1 MNKLFPVVLQFHQQS
16 VSAPDAGLAAHY
28 QVQVIRA
35 PGQGWGGPMLTTGLD
50 ANQIRTIRTAYRGFL
65 ARQQA
70 RGEMAGE
77 WASLPLQQL
86 GDELFTALPESV
98 QARLQQAQGYAVAR
112 GGHLQITLSF
122 EPSAAGLLDLPWEL
136 LHDPHS
142 RFFYTLRG
150 EGITRNLLLPTAP
163 QTGVPPLPKT
173 TLGCWAE
180 PAGLETLTERRRF
193 APAPGHADG
202 FTWLQGADSLG
213 QLQHALETGA
223 YDSLHLVAHGRTGS
237 AWDFAIALEDAHG
250 RAHWFG
256 PQQLALLLSHYPAIR
271 FLYLDVCAA
280 GDNRAIDPAAE
291 EADDNPPTAT
301 PGGAAGQLL
310 GAGVTAVVI
319 MQDRISQAAAGQM
332 AACFYQE
339 LAEGHTVATAMTA
352 ARRAV
357 QLQQG
362 DVIHWSVPA
371 LYRQQPAPQTTS
383 KLADWVLDKAATPP
397 VLGGLFA
404 GLALAVL
411 TGHLSFKLAQIR
423 LNVLSD
429 WVYLP
434 PLLAACALLPLLAVV
449 MTAVG
454 QKQLAE
460 KYGDHGRSWLPF
472 LWHKYFGACVWAM
485 MAWWLLWFIW
495 WGIYAS
501 GLTPGTAVRQVV
513 WAAGLVGVPLAAHTG
528 ARQAIRQDLLFR
540 RVGFS
545 LYRGGLLDTLLL
557 LFLLLAPPFLPLL
570 MAWLLWQIVNRYL

>member
-1 MNKLFPVVLQFHQQS
+1 MSKLFPVILQFHKQS
-16 VSAPDAGLAAHY
+16 VNAPDGGLTAHY
-28 QVQVIRA
+28 QVQVVRA

-50 ANQIRTIRTAYRGFL
+50 ANQIRALRAAYRGFL
-65 ARQQA
+65 VRQQA
-70 RGEMAGE
+70 RGEVAGE
-77 WASLPLQQL
+77 WTSFPLQQL

-112 GGHLQITLSF
+112 GGHLQITLLF
-122 EPSAAGLLDLPWEL
+122 DPSATGLLDLPWEL
-136 LHDPHS
+136 LHDPHG

-163 QTGVPPLPKT
+163 QTGAPLLPKA

-180 PAGLETLTERRRF
+180 PAGLEALAERRRF
-193 APAPGHADG
+193 APAPGHAGG
-202 FTWLQGADSLG
+202 FTWLQGPDSLG
-213 QLQHALETGA
+213 QVQRALETGA

-237 AWDFAIALEDAHG
+237 AWDFAIALEDGYG

-256 PQQLALLLSHYPAIR
+256 PQQLSLLLSHYPAIR
-271 FLYLDVCAA
+271 FVYLDVCAA
-280 GDNRAIDPAAE
+280 GDNQAIGLAVE
-291 EADDNPPTAT
+291 EADAMPPTAA

-310 GAGVTAVVI
+310 GAGVTAVVM

-332 AACFYQE
+332 AERFYQE
-339 LAEGHTVATAMTA
+339 LAEGHTVAAAMTA

-371 LYRQQPAPQTTS
+371 LYRQQPTPQTTS
-383 KLADWVLDKAATPP
+383 KLADWVLDKVATPP

-411 TGHLSFKLAQIR
+411 VGHLSFKLGQTR
-423 LNVLSD
+423 LNVLSE
-429 WVYLP
+429 WVRLP
-434 PLLAACALLPLLAVV
+434 PLLAACALLPLLAAV
-449 MTAVG
+449 MTRAG
-454 QKQLAE
+454 QNQLAE
-460 KYGDHGRSWLPF
+460 KYGYHGRSWLPF
-472 LWHKYFGACVWAM
+472 LWHKYFSAFVWAM

-501 GLTPGTAVRQVV
+501 GLAPGPAARQVL
-513 WAAGLVGVPLAAHTG
+513 WAAGLTGVALAAHIG

-545 LYRGGLLDTLLL
+545 LYHGGLVDALLL

-570 MAWLLWQIVNRYL
+570 AWLLWQSVWQSV